1 LLKNNLKA
9 LAIQRG
15 YNSVRDFAVSND
27 LNYVTIINFSKNRPK
42 TIDKT
47 LLVKIC
53 SLLDCKVGELLEIEN

>member
-1 LLKNNLKA
+1 MVKNNLKA

-27 LNYVTIINFSKNRPK
+27 LNYVTIINFSKDRFK
-42 TIDKT
+42 TIDKE

-53 SLLDCKVGELLEIEN
+53 SLLDCQVGDLIEIEE